1 MGGSLCCLDPQPG
14 DSGGPWR
21 TPDAEGP
28 TFCPLHPEE
37 AFHDPSKTVPAPASH
52 WQRRPLPLGKGP
64 SLRAEGNA
72 AALGPVP
79 APPRPLLTPA
89 TQSHSNPTSSPPAG
103 PLYLLWPLPDALSDP
118 TATRSK
124 APPAQ
129 TALPPGSPPSR
140 EPSLIS
146 RDVSSP
152 GQARRAHPL
161 HSHDAGVFS
170 SAELYG
176 PGDKAT
182 LGVGNIWHASQPSGR
197 LGTGSDCWGEDV
209 EKWGVRWAHHFL
221 HVCRWGSSPNSSTVY
236 RGGGCDD

>member
-1 MGGSLCCLDPQPG
+1 MFPDLRLRHLSFEYPGSAGAGPRHLPGLFSPQPH
-14 DSGGPWR
+14 SLI
-21 TPDAEGP
+21 P
-28 TFCPLHPEE
+28 TQPPLHLQGLCTCCGLCQT
-37 AFHDPSKTVPAPASH
+37 H
-52 WQRRPLPLGKGP
+52 
-64 SLRAEGNA
+64 SLI
-72 AALGPVP
+72 
-79 APPRPLLTPA
+79 
-89 TQSHSNPTSSPPAG
+89 
-103 PLYLLWPLPDALSDP
+103 P

-182 LGVGNIWHASQPSGR
+182 LGVGDIWHASQPSGR

-209 EKWGVRWAHHFL
+209 EKWRVRWAHHFL

>member
-1 MGGSLCCLDPQPG
+1 MPGLERTAERTVCGNRPGTRKRLGGSLCCLDPQPG

-118 TATRSK
+118 HCHPVKSSSCSN
-124 APPAQ
+124 
-129 TALPPGSPPSR
+129 SPSSR
-140 EPSLIS
+140 EPSLQGALPDLQGCQLPWTGPQS
-146 RDVSSP
+146 TSAALPRRRGSLLLNYTVPATRPHWVWGTSGMHHSP
-152 GQARRAHPL
+152 QAGWAPEVIV
-161 HSHDAGVFS
+161 GV
-170 SAELYG
+170 
-176 PGDKAT
+176 KT
-182 LGVGNIWHASQPSGR
+182 WRN
-197 LGTGSDCWGEDV
+197 
-209 EKWGVRWAHHFL
+209 
-221 HVCRWGSSPNSSTVY
+221 
-236 RGGGCDD
+236 GG